1 MLSRFG
7 MGSVSMF
14 VAIPRLV
21 YAYYVTTFS
30 SLVAEIFVP
39 ANNIQI
45 ANSGQYSLYIERE
58 MLNRNYISRTKIDA
72 AKCLILRHV
81 VLTAATAYLAYIHS
95 KELYKPKT
103 SKIAYTVTLPSRKR

>member
-81 VLTAATAYLAYIHS
+81 VLAAATAYLAYIHS
-95 KELYKPKT
+95 KEL
-103 SKIAYTVTLPSRKR
+103 